1 MVDEVKKLK
10 VIELKEMLS
19 ERGLSTSG
27 KKDEL
32 VTRLEEAM
40 AEDGANS
47 TTTPAPAPTS
57 AHEAAPAAAS
67 VPVSDPQPA
76 AASAP
81 AAPADDAPAAAE
93 GAPALSDF
101 EAKKAMRASRFGIPV
116 VSKPEPT
123 INPKKKGGA
132 ALPDDAEKIKK
143 REERFGKTRPA
154 AEVDPAE
161 ADKNKKR
168 AERFGNAAPQSIDP
182 EEEERRK
189 KRAERFAK
197 TA

>member
-81 AAPADDAPAAAE
+81 AAPADDAPGAQLPRSALACQRCVPSHIGTTPTHLLSPHHAFPTHPAAAE

-123 INPKKKGGA
+123 INPKVSP
-132 ALPDDAEKIKK
+132 ALRCAKLRRDA
-143 REERFGKTRPA
+143 
-154 AEVDPAE
+154 
-161 ADKNKKR
+161 
-168 AERFGNAAPQSIDP
+168 
-182 EEEERRK
+182 
-189 KRAERFAK
+189 
-197 TA
+197 